1 MPVLGLQE
9 LAREP
14 LCVFEFLIA
23 KSSANGG
30 GIGRFFPAAQLFA
43 ANAISGLI
51 LAIYMVSPDSKTSSY
66 DHIMAFE
73 SKQRISNAVEPACGA
88 IKFVLPSAA
97 MQLERK
103 IAKASA
109 AYVLFLHVHCVLT
122 YFCML
127 RR

>member
-1 MPVLGLQE
+1 MNIFNKWGWDGPISP
-9 LAREP
+9 AR
-14 LCVFEFLIA
+14 
-23 KSSANGG
+23 
-30 GIGRFFPAAQLFA
+30 AAFA

-51 LAIYMVSPDSKTSSY
+51 LAMHMVSLDSKTSSY

-73 SKQRISNAVEPACGA
+73 SEQRIPNAVEPACGA
-88 IKFVLPSAA
+88 MKFVVPSAA
-97 MQLERK
+97 MQLEQK

-109 AYVLFLHVHCVLT
+109 AYVLFLHAHCVLT